1 MPLCGILVRSGTK
14 GGEGGGEE
22 GDELFVDFCSP
33 LIASVLLRLS
43 CLLRN
48 GKQLEPRDLRLAAA
62 RGKLSASFRPLLA
75 DFFLPSLGSP
85 FSTVSTE
92 PIQTRSITTT
102 ATPISL
108 FELWTSTSLLTPV
121 PPFTRPELGL
131 TFFGSAPPQLTLRQV
146 VGSRVDPSPSQ
157 GRRLHGGESSST
169 LSSNDLPSPF

>member
-102 ATPISL
+102 ATPTSL

-121 PPFTRPELGL
+121 PPFHASRARADVLRFGSSSAYPTTSGGL
-131 TFFGSAPPQLTLRQV
+131 TGGPISLPRKATSWRRVQLDPQL
-146 VGSRVDPSPSQ
+146 
-157 GRRLHGGESSST
+157 E
-169 LSSNDLPSPF
+169 